1 MKKRQILMGMCGL
14 AAIVLI
20 AVITVILIVR
30 DMGMIRTNCELYFMN
45 EAETS
50 IESELREIK
59 YSDPKRLPENV
70 IMQLMKGPENSKHKR
85 LINRETK
92 LLHLT
97 NDDGKINVDM
107 SREFLSGNSAKNMQ
121 AIYSIVKSLCGI
133 EGVSQVRVT
142 VQGEEIKSSSGAAV
156 GYLTADDIN
165 LSTDSNTSET
175 NQITLYFTDKSG
187 SRLYK
192 TSRTVKAAD
201 QQPIEYYIV
210 SGLIRGPQD
219 NKFYPVIN
227 KKTELISTDTEGD
240 ICFVNL
246 GSDFIEKNKKSKSLL
261 SVYSIVNSLTEL
273 QHINRVQFLID
284 GKRIH
289 KFGTIDIYNTFS
301 RNDELIAAE

>member
-1 MKKRQILMGMCGL
+1 MKKRQILMCACGA

-20 AVITVILIVR
+20 GVITWILIVR
-30 DMGMIRTNCELYFMN
+30 DMGMIRTTCELYFMN

-59 YSDPKRLPENV
+59 YSDPNRLPENV
-70 IMQLMKGPENSKHKR
+70 VIQLMKGPESTKHKR
-85 LINRETK
+85 LISRETK

-97 NDDGKINVDM
+97 NDGGSINVDV
-107 SREFLSGNSAKNMQ
+107 SHEFLSGNSTKNMQ
-121 AIYSIVKSLCGI
+121 AIYSVVKSLCSI
-133 EGVSQVRVT
+133 EGVSRVRVT
-142 VQGEEIKSSSGAAV
+142 VQGDAVKSASGVEI

-165 LSTDSNTSET
+165 LSTDLNTSET

-187 SRLYK
+187 SKLYK
-192 TSRTVKAAD
+192 TSRTVKVAD

-210 SGLIRGPQD
+210 NGLIRGPQD

-227 KKTELISTDTEGD
+227 RKTELISVDTEGD

-246 GSDFIEKNKKSKSLL
+246 GSDFVEKNKKSKNAL
-261 SVYSIVNSLTEL
+261 SVYAVVNSLTEL

-289 KFGTIDIYNTFS
+289 KFGSMDIYDTFS